1 MLQQLC
7 IHHGATSIAEGNTMV
22 SNALKAKDEPV
33 VVSNIT
39 RRAERR
45 TSDLRKITFHLNYDH
60 LSHPRPIGASEIESV
75 LQSPW
80 PM

>member
-33 VVSNIT
+33 VFPISPDALNDE
-39 RRAERR
+39 RAIFER
-45 TSDLRKITFHLNYDH
+45 
-60 LSHPRPIGASEIESV
+60 
-75 LQSPW
+75 SPSI
-80 PM
+80 